1 MQRDAPGGRVAGH
14 AHTLEPQESFKKDC
28 NQTVRVNAFKAT
40 HHLSCIRL
48 LRSNLLSIK
57 NIVQKQQDE
66 SQKQLRVCE
75 ETILRIIENRQKEH
89 DLQIQG
95 ANSQFTDTLAAKD
108 EEIRCLH
115 ETIEEKEACIMRMS
129 ENLTLK
135 QSDFAKARQQHNDDA
150 LQLSEMEK
158 KYFVAKQQVHA
169 LSQNELKLQ
178 NENRI
183 VRDSL
188 NQELETSEQLKREA
202 SVMEGNFRRIETE
215 NERLQKLTNKQELDI
230 RRIEGMLSEWS
241 QKLTDSKSSTDSLQW
256 LVLNAI
262 KAAGAT

>member
-1 MQRDAPGGRVAGH
+1 MSGGSKEDFNRECVFMASSMPPKRKNQGWFQKKG
-14 AHTLEPQESFKKDC
+14 TEEESFVED
-28 NQTVRVNAFKAT
+28 
-40 HHLSCIRL
+40 S
-48 LRSNLLSIK
+48 S
-57 NIVQKQQDE
+57 
-66 SQKQLRVCE
+66 E
-75 ETILRIIENRQKEH
+75 EEVPLKRQEPTQKEH

-108 EEIRCLH
+108 EEIRRLH

-129 ENLTLK
+129 ENLTSE

-169 LSQNELKLQ
+169 LSQNELNL
-178 NENRI
+178 
-183 VRDSL
+183 RDSL
-188 NQELETSEQLKREA
+188 NQELETSAQLKREA

-215 NERLQKLTNKQELDI
+215 NERLQKLTNEQELDI

-241 QKLTDSKSSTDSLQW
+241 QKLTDSKSSTDSLQR

-262 KAAGAT
+262 KAERGPAPRLHLL